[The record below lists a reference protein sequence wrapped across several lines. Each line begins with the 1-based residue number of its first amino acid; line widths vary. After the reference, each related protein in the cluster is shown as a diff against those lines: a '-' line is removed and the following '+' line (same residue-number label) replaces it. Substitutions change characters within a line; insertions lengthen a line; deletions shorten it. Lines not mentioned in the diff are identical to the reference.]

1 MGKLREGWLVK
12 KPVHERTFGR
22 AQRRWFVLTDD
33 TIEWFNTD
41 DPSTYAKGRLGLT
54 GQSTIERRGSEELI
68 LRSAGKTLVLKGEG
82 LDDWELSLRS
92 AVTAHAVMS
101 VPQEQ
106 QQVAGVEERCSEA
119 ESEASSDAEPPPLE
133 ADDRADEAGDRW
145 TPGGWA
151 QSMPIGE
158 AIAHARNAG
167 WATGGVPPLPTGDTG
182 DPALELLRDLGR
194 DEGGGRDRLLSLLRC
209 GGVTERLVDVMWPG
223 VQQLATAGAAT
234 ASELHDKFVQ
244 QGEGL
249 DLGFGDIDTF
259 FGGLEGIVGAPNP
272 MIQTGMTRDH
282 CEGEDADEPY
292 VSSNYK
298 MRTTSRV
305 EWWFVFDPKEG
316 LAKNEDRAAGWKH
329 LAASFA
335 NLGGVTA
342 YPVEDPSTISGSA
355 KPREAVLL
363 SAFESDMHSM
373 SK

>member
-1 MGKLREGWLVK
+1 
-12 KPVHERTFGR
+12 
-22 AQRRWFVLTDD
+22 
-33 TIEWFNTD
+33 
-41 DPSTYAKGRLGLT
+41 
-54 GQSTIERRGSEELI
+54 
-68 LRSAGKTLVLKGEG
+68 
-82 LDDWELSLRS
+82 
-92 AVTAHAVMS
+92 
-101 VPQEQ
+101 
-106 QQVAGVEERCSEA
+106 
-119 ESEASSDAEPPPLE
+119 
-133 ADDRADEAGDRW
+133 
-145 TPGGWA
+145 
-151 QSMPIGE
+151 
-158 AIAHARNAG
+158 
-167 WATGGVPPLPTGDTG
+167 
-182 DPALELLRDLGR
+182 
-194 DEGGGRDRLLSLLRC
+194 
-209 GGVTERLVDVMWPG
+209 MWPG

-373 SK
+373 SKRLRRLHQPKLLVEESIAGRLCTAASIKPVPCRIAKALPIGMHPSAA